1 MNIENPYDPAK
12 FSKYLKDRYFNVK
25 DNTLEESNIDLKEHI
40 ENEVLDF
47 IDKHP
52 LFILAVLSL
61 GLCLIT
67 NQWGIHIV
75 RKGVTKALTDVLILR

>member
-47 IDKHP
+47 IDKHAIQLYYYKDNNYPYRLAQCPDAP
-52 LFILAVLSL
+52 LMLYAKGKVEV
-61 GLCLIT
+61 
-67 NQWGIHIV
+67 NPRHI
-75 RKGVTKALTDVLILR
+75 